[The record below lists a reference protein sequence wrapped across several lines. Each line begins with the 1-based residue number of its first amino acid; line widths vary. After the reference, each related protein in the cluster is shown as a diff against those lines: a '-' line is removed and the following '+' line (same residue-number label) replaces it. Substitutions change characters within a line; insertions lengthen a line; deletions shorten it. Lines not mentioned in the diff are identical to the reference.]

1 MLNKIILSIFILLGI
16 GNTQEIEG
24 RWNPGGFDNTMYE
37 FVDGLR
43 YTYYCP
49 ENSCDTDYWDSL
61 DTSDAIPNP
70 NPYYV
75 DGNTLTIDL
84 FFGNE
89 ATYTMGFRCD
99 GQVVDFYYDEDDDW
113 EGLHSSMFKLGFDD
127 VDNECLDANPDDC
140 LCTEQWDP
148 VCGIDGNTYDNP
160 CFATCVY
167 VVIAYEGECLV
178 LNEEIEGRW
187 HLVGFEDA
195 IMYEFVD
202 TEPFAD
208 AGLRYSI
215 YVDENGEFDDLD
227 GDNIGGTP
235 HPYSVVEDIITI
247 DTHFGNILS
256 YQMNFRCDGQ
266 VVEFIDIDYNAIHS
280 TLFKEGFDYF
290 NSDCEQV
297 LEECFD
303 FTNNDFGACT
313 MVLGVGLLNDECSY
327 ISGCDWTIDG
337 IDYSDLFFDSIVE
350 CQEVCSGSNDCFI
363 TSDDILGPYYFEDA
377 PFRSVIA
384 HADEPGQRLFIS
396 GKVKQNDCE
405 NSISGSLIEIWQAND
420 EGCYGIVEDC
430 DTGNPENDY
439 FNLRGKFFSDENG
452 DYTFESILPGYYGS
466 RPRHIHIKITTPNGE
481 ALVSQLYFENDP
493 YCENDQWCQDADGRI
508 IPLIEDEYGLN
519 GEIDLIMDSTENGI
533 SLGDVNFD
541 NVLNVQDIVLLV
553 GIILNNSSPNDF
565 QIYSGDINTDNNI
578 DILDIVQLVAI
589 IVN

>member
-1 MLNKIILSIFILLGI
+1 MKNIIPLLSFLTLL
-16 GNTQEIEG
+16 
-24 RWNPGGFDNTMYE
+24 
-37 FVDGLR
+37 
-43 YTYYCP
+43 
-49 ENSCDTDYWDSL
+49 
-61 DTSDAIPNP
+61 
-70 NPYYV
+70 
-75 DGNTLTIDL
+75 
-84 FFGNE
+84 
-89 ATYTMGFRCD
+89 
-99 GQVVDFYYDEDDDW
+99 
-113 EGLHSSMFKLGFDD
+113 
-127 VDNECLDANPDDC
+127 
-140 LCTEQWDP
+140 
-148 VCGIDGNTYDNP
+148 
-160 CFATCVY
+160 FAQ
-167 VVIAYEGECLV
+167 
-178 LNEEIEGRW
+178 NEIEGRW
-187 HLVGFEDA
+187 HLVGYEDA
-195 IMYEFVD
+195 VMYEFVD

-215 YVDENGEFDDLD
+215 YADENGEFDDLD

-235 HPYSVVEDIITI
+235 HPYSVAEDIITI

-337 IDYSDLFFDSIVE
+337 IDYSDLFFDSIEE
-350 CQEVCSGSNDCFI
+350 CQEICSGNNDCFI

-396 GKVKQNDCE
+396 GNVMQNDCG

-452 DYTFESILPGYYGS
+452 DYTL
-466 RPRHIHIKITTPNGE
+466 
-481 ALVSQLYFENDP
+481 AENS
-493 YCENDQWCQDADGRI
+493 
-508 IPLIEDEYGLN
+508 PLISLLYQENIQVGTTSTVGCGPINPYPVINLIENQEIFEDEQVPDMLLSGN
-519 GEIDLIMDSTENGI
+519 HSRISEWKANKSLIQTYLRRPELINKVK
-533 SLGDVNFD
+533 LTKK
-541 NVLNVQDIVLLV
+541 QKKLLEE
-553 GIILNNSSPNDF
+553 LESK
-565 QIYSGDINTDNNI
+565 
-578 DILDIVQLVAI
+578 DIL
-589 IVN
+589 